1 METRVSRMRRL
12 AVLALFCLGV
22 SLPAHESR
30 AQTGATDPSA
40 RLRAVL
46 PPDVAQRVLA
56 RISDA
61 RARQLPADALANR
74 ALKFAAKGV
83 APGDIERS
91 IAEQA
96 DRMGSARNALAS
108 GRGAPPRADEIEAG
122 AEAIRKGVDGAALS
136 RLAKAAPS
144 QRSLAVP
151 LFVIGSLTDRGLP
164 SDEALQRVLDR
175 LEANVS
181 DAELE
186 RMPGEIAARGG
197 QGNAYGR
204 DKIRADKPAKK
215 PESGRPATSGRPAA
229 VPGNGGARV
238 KPDQSKKPRT

>member
-1 METRVSRMRRL
+1 MRLFCALTAL
-12 AVLALFCLGV
+12 AVAVSIPVRDSGAQGV
-22 SLPAHESR
+22 PA
-30 AQTGATDPSA
+30 DPSS
-40 RLRAVL
+40 RLREVL

-74 ALKFAAKGV
+74 ALKFAARGV
-83 APGDIERS
+83 APQDIERS
-91 IAEQA
+91 IVEQA
-96 DRMGSARNALAS
+96 DRMGAARNALAS

-122 AEAIRKGVDGAALS
+122 AEAMRKGVDGPAVS
-136 RLAKAAPS
+136 RLAKSVDS

-175 LEANVS
+175 LEAKAS

-186 RMPGEIAARGG
+186 RMPGEVPSRAG

-204 DKIRADKPAKK
+204 DKVRPDKASKK
-215 PESGRPATSGRPAA
+215 PEATGRPAPSGKPAA

-238 KPDQSKKPRT
+238 SPGQSRKPPRNNNRS